1 MRIHRIAP
9 ASCALLLA
17 SLWASRAGAQEPAP
31 APPAPAAPAPA
42 PAAAAP
48 APAPAPAAPA
58 AAAEPK
64 EDTATD
70 ENTDHDRFVGHLA
83 VGYFGISQL
92 PYASGGGVAG
102 GGTLTTGTVSA
113 PVVGVRYWFNRQF
126 GLDVGAGLSLSTF
139 SNSQTPAPNPA
150 PQNPPTIFGF
160 ALHGGV
166 PIALATAK
174 HFTFEIIPE
183 VTFGYATTSIEQANP
198 APNVSVNGLRLD
210 IGGRVGAE
218 INFGFIGLPQLALQG
233 TVGLFARYQNVGASV
248 NSYTAANGTNVPSAS
263 ASNGVFTLGTSV
275 GSDPWAIFTDNI
287 SALYY
292 F

>member
-1 MRIHRIAP
+1 MSIHRITP
-9 ASCALLLA
+9 AGCALLLA
-17 SLWASRAGAQEPAP
+17 SLWALGALAQEPAP
-31 APPAPAAPAPA
+31 APPAPAAPVAP
-42 PAAAAP
+42 PA
-48 APAPAPAAPA
+48 APAAPA
-58 AAAEPK
+58 APAEPR

-70 ENTDHDRFVGHLA
+70 ENTDHDRFIGHLG

-92 PYASGGGVAG
+92 PYASGGAAG
-102 GGTLTTGTVSA
+102 GSLTTGTVSA
-113 PVVGVRYWFNRQF
+113 PVVGVRYWFNRRF

-166 PIALATAK
+166 PIALASAK
-174 HFTFEIIPE
+174 HFTFEIVPE
-183 VTFGYATTSIEQANP
+183 LTFGYATTSIEQPNP
-198 APNVSVNGLRLD
+198 APNTSVHGLRLD
-210 IGGRVGAE
+210 VGGRVGGE

-233 TVGLFARYQNVGASV
+233 TVGLFVRYQNVGASQDA
-248 NSYTAANGTNVPSAS
+248 YTAQNGTNVPAAS

>member
-1 MRIHRIAP
+1 MTIHRMAP

-17 SLWASRAGAQEPAP
+17 SLWASRAAAQEPAA
-31 APPAPAAPAPA
+31 APPAPAPAAP
-42 PAAAAP
+42 AAAP
-48 APAPAPAAPA
+48 APAPAPAAA
-58 AAAEPK
+58 APEPK

-92 PYASGGGVAG
+92 PYASGGVVG
-102 GGTLTTGTVSA
+102 GGALATSTVSA
-113 PVVGVRYWFNRQF
+113 PVIGVRYWFSRQF
-126 GLDVGAGLSLSTF
+126 GLDVGAGLSLSSF
-139 SNSQTPAPNPA
+139 SYSQTPAPNPA
-150 PQNPPTIFGF
+150 PQSPPTIFGF

-183 VTFGYATTSIEQANP
+183 VTFGYATSSVEQPNP
-198 APNVSVNGLRLD
+198 APNISVNGLRLD

-233 TVGLFARYQNVGASV
+233 TVGLFMRYQNVGASE
-248 NSYTAANGTNVPSAS
+248 NSYTTAGGQNVPAAS
-263 ASNGVFTLGTSV
+263 ASSGAFTLGTSV

>member
-17 SLWASRAGAQEPAP
+17 SLWASRAGAQEPAAAPP
-31 APPAPAAPAPA
+31 AAAPAPAAPAPA

-48 APAPAPAAPA
+48 
-58 AAAEPK
+58 EPK

-92 PYASGGGVAG
+92 PYASGGAG
-102 GGTLTTGTVSA
+102 AGGTLATSTVSA
-113 PVVGVRYWFNRQF
+113 PVIGVRYWFTRQF
-126 GLDVGAGLSLSTF
+126 GLDVGAGLSLSSF

-150 PQNPPTIFGF
+150 PQNPPTVFGF
-160 ALHGGV
+160 ALHGGI

-183 VTFGYATTSIEQANP
+183 VTFGYATTSIEEPNP
-198 APNVSVNGLRLD
+198 QPNISVNGLRLD
-210 IGGRVGAE
+210 IGGRVGGE

-233 TVGLFARYQNVGASV
+233 TVGLFVRYQNVGASE
-248 NSYTAANGTNVPSAS
+248 NAYTAAGGQNVPAVSAS
-263 ASNGVFTLGTSV
+263 SGAFTLGTSV